1 MPHTIAS
8 LDPRSLPP
16 SLTTRHHL
24 ILNTPATIDFNS
36 PGAQGFGVKRAG
48 LTVPGSLMLLISP
61 ACCGRNTRALSGP
74 GRYGE
79 RFAYLELTTTDIVTG
94 AHLKKIP
101 EAARLFLESRTDR
114 PSCLLLCTTCVDA
127 LLGTDMDR
135 IARQTEA
142 LIHLPTRPC
151 YMYALTRESLHPPM
165 VQVRETIASLLKE
178 PPSSPQ
184 ADRERSDHFR
194 PLGAAC
200 SPQADKER
208 SDSLRGH
215 DCIFAE
221 GQGFPK
227 DSVKESSVESVG
239 TPVPPPC
246 HEPPSATTNTA
257 VNLLGSFTPIDPA
270 SDLFPLLRTLG
281 YDAPRQLST
290 CRTYADFQT
299 MAASALNLVLTPES
313 LPAAEAMATRLH
325 IPYIT
330 LRRFYTP
337 SRIHKQ
343 YQALARALGRD
354 LDDTAWYDQAC
365 AAIHHLK
372 ALLRPPETPC
382 SPQADSEQS
391 ERFRP
396 LGASPAF
403 AKTSPSSGGRGL
415 CDSERSGE
423 HPSGAE
429 KNNKA
434 ALKNTT
440 SDSPSSPRTIARED
454 SPLSE
459 STQSPRPTATT
470 NDPSR
475 PRTIALGSR
484 LNADPLDLAL
494 LLTSCGFT
502 ITDIITTLDASDTC
516 FLTLLQQ
523 ISPNTRL
530 HGALDPSM
538 ADFHPALLPDLTLG
552 ADAAT
557 YYPGVP
563 NIPWNEEIQPFGYQ
577 APITLLKAIQTA
589 LHLS

>member
-127 LLGTDMDR
+127 LLGTDMNR
-135 IARQTEA
+135 IARKTQS

-165 VQVRETIASLLKE
+165 VQVRETIASLLEK
-178 PPSSPQ
+178 PAP
-184 ADRERSDHFR
+184 A
-194 PLGAAC
+194 
-200 SPQADKER
+200 
-208 SDSLRGH
+208 
-215 DCIFAE
+215 
-221 GQGFPK
+221 
-227 DSVKESSVESVG
+227 
-239 TPVPPPC
+239 PVPPPC

-299 MAASALNLVLTPES
+299 MASSTLNLVLTPES
-313 LPAAEAMATRLH
+313 LPAAEAMATRLGV
-325 IPYIT
+325 PYIT

-396 LGASPAF
+396 LGESPAF

-429 KNNKA
+429 
-434 ALKNTT
+434 
-440 SDSPSSPRTIARED
+440 
-454 SPLSE
+454 
-459 STQSPRPTATT
+459 RPTK
-470 NDPSR
+470 
-475 PRTIALGSR
+475 PR
-484 LNADPLDLAL
+484 
-494 LLTSCGFT
+494 
-502 ITDIITTLDASDTC
+502 
-516 FLTLLQQ
+516 
-523 ISPNTRL
+523 
-530 HGALDPSM
+530 
-538 ADFHPALLPDLTLG
+538 
-552 ADAAT
+552 
-557 YYPGVP
+557 
-563 NIPWNEEIQPFGYQ
+563 
-577 APITLLKAIQTA
+577 
-589 LHLS
+589 

>member
-1 MPHTIAS
+1 MPLTLSTLNPHA
-8 LDPRSLPP
+8 RPP
-16 SLTTRHHL
+16 SLTTRGHL
-24 ILNTPATIDFNS
+24 ILNSPATIDSNS

-79 RFAYLELTTTDIVTG
+79 RFACLELSTTDIVTG

-101 EAARLFLESRTDR
+101 EASKLFLESRTDR

-313 LPAAEAMATRLH
+313 LPAAEAMATRLGV
-325 IPYIT
+325 PYIT

-337 SRIHKQ
+337 GRIHKQ

-354 LDDTAWYDQAC
+354 LDDTHWYEKAKATIQTIKNILLPSRGE
-365 AAIHHLK
+365 AAPLHSYDNTDT
-372 ALLRPPETPC
+372 AFLRDHDHIGAEEGM
-382 SPQADSEQS
+382 ARKDSVKES
-391 ERFRP
+391 SVE
-396 LGASPAF
+396 
-403 AKTSPSSGGRGL
+403 SGG
-415 CDSERSGE
+415 
-423 HPSGAE
+423 PSLPPPSPE
-429 KNNKA
+429 PPFA
-434 ALKNTT
+434 A
-440 SDSPSSPRTIARED
+440 SSP
-454 SPLSE
+454 
-459 STQSPRPTATT
+459 
-470 NDPSR
+470 
-475 PRTIALGSR
+475 TIALGSR

-577 APITLLKAIQTA
+577 APLSLLKEITRT
-589 LHLS
+589 LGLS